1 VQGSGDALRR
11 LVDKLDRGEPAV
23 VAALGGSV
31 TRGHGGGPFAGERK
45 LGHPGSW
52 SRLVY
57 DYIKARWP
65 HADHAYANGAVPAT
79 GAPACGGAHA
89 CACTLYAV
97 QRHFGRPRLRFCT
110 THAAR
115 RAGARA
121 RARAAACAGA
131 RAPARAALSA
141 RATHKRTHVR
151 VR

>member
-1 VQGSGDALRR
+1 
-11 LVDKLDRGEPAV
+11 VDKLDRGEPAV

-65 HADHAYANGAVPAT
+65 HPDHAYANGAVPAT
-79 GAPACGGAHA
+79 GARACGGAHA
-89 CACTLYAV
+89 GACALYAAQQHLV
-97 QRHFGRPRLRFCT
+97 VRFWRFCT
-110 THAAR
+110 THAARRCSAAAR

-131 RAPARAALSA
+131 RAQRGL
-141 RATHKRTHVR
+141 R
-151 VR
+151 